1 MKQIGV
7 ILTLII
13 LCVCGNSKAQP
24 SAVKNAA
31 KSVFKLTTYNAD
43 GTVLSTSHGVFVGNN
58 GEAISDLKPFI
69 GASKAI
75 VTDSKGREMNVERIM
90 GVNDIYDVAKFKV
103 SGKTIPLNVAQSA
116 SASGSQAWLVSYAE
130 KSPTIIAATVKNVET
145 FMDKY
150 SYYIFSHAVPENT
163 NACPFVNS
171 EGQVIGIMQPSTT
184 STDIHATD
192 AKFITELQTTGL
204 SVEDETMKKIGIPP
218 SLPTD
223 KSQALLTLM
232 MAAQANDSIKHAA
245 IVSDFINQ
253 YPTSVDGYTAQ
264 AQIYLDAND
273 FESAEKEMETAI
285 KKVENKDE
293 AHYNY
298 SKIIYN
304 KEVYKSDIPYAAWNL
319 DKAFEE
325 INKAYAIN
333 PQPSYQHQQAL
344 ITYAKGEY
352 QKAYDMFMDLTKT
365 SIRNP
370 ELFYNAS
377 QCKQMLKAPMK
388 EVIALLDSAITTT
401 DTLRLREA
409 APYFL
414 ARAEAYITTDSFRQA
429 VFDYTRYEILVNGN
443 VNANF
448 YYIREQAEVKAKLY
462 QQALIDISTAIMLA
476 PKEPTYYAEKAS
488 LELRVNM
495 MDDAIKTA
503 TKCIE
508 LAPEYADGY
517 LILGLAQI
525 NKGDKANGMSNLE
538 KAKELGHVQAQAMIE
553 KYSK

>member
-130 KSPTIIAATVKNVET
+130 KSPTITAATVKNVET

-150 SYYIFSHAVPENT
+150 SYYIFSLAVQENT

-525 NKGDKANGMSNLE
+525 NKGDKGNGMSNLE

>member
-130 KSPTIIAATVKNVET
+130 KSPTITAATVKNVET

-150 SYYIFSHAVPENT
+150 SYYIFSLTVPENT

-448 YYIREQAEVKAKLY
+448 YYIREQAEIKAKLY